1 MVYRAYIYCAVH
13 TGWKVDCRGDIKVG
27 CRGDIKVGCRGDIKV
42 GCRGDIKVGCRGDI
56 KGDGR
61 LWLHFSAMLRG
72 ILKINY
78 SFEVLG

>member
-13 TGWKVDCRGDIKVG
+13 TGWKVD
-27 CRGDIKVGCRGDIKV
+27 
-42 GCRGDIKVGCRGDI
+42 CRGDIKVGCRGDI